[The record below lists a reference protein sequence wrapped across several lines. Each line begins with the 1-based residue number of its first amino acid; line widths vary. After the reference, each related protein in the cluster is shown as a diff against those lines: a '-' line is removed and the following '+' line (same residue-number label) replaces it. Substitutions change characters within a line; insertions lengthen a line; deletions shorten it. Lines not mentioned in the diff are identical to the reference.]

1 MKKTEIMKTI
11 KHIGIIA
18 ALIIFTLSTTN
29 LQAQSKKEQEDQKAA
44 QEAELK
50 ARKEMLEQQH
60 AEMKEREIE
69 FREQQVHAEEMARES
84 ARASSRASAGARVI
98 YRSPD
103 DSDYSYFISSY
114 DEGNQSQI
122 TLRNTFK
129 GGSDTSKG
137 EFEVDET
144 TKNFR
149 LMIRGKVKSGE
160 IRIRLLYP
168 DGKVFKDQTINSSAE
183 ITLTQSIRIKEES
196 ENRYFGSWT
205 YEVTNKEAMGDYSM
219 SISTN

>member
-1 MKKTEIMKTI
+1 MKTI

-18 ALIIFTLSTTN
+18 GLIIFTLSTAN
-29 LQAQSKKEQEDQKAA
+29 MQAQSKKEQEDQKAA

-69 FREQQVHAEEMARES
+69 FREQQVHAEEMAREA
-84 ARASSRASAGARVI
+84 ARASSRARVV

-103 DSDYSYFISSY
+103 DSDFSYFISSY

-144 TKNFR
+144 TRNFR
-149 LMIRGKVKSGE
+149 LMIRGKVQSGE

-196 ENRYFGSWT
+196 ESRYFGSWT